1 MCMSSSYWNGNAYV
15 FVVLGSD
22 YYPGQMS
29 AASVKHAEG
38 VVRLSNF
45 SKRIIFS

>member
-1 MCMSSSYWNGNAYV
+1 MSQSYWNGNAYV

-29 AASVKHAEG
+29 AARVKDTSG